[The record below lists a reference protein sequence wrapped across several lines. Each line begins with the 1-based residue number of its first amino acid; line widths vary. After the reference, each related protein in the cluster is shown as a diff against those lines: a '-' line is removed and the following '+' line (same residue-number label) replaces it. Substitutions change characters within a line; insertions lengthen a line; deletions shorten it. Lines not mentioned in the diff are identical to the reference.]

1 VDLLSIAFY
10 LSVLTYY
17 LGVLIYMLPIPIYG
31 LKKWAPQLM
40 VDGVFSAIL
49 VFSYSLIMWLIQ
61 YFSGILGSDW
71 NRYNEWLLKEINII
85 IGVIL
90 LFKAIGIGLSSM
102 GLGFLANSLLS
113 PLISSLTYLLVFL
126 LTVSTL
132 VYALYLLSHTLVAV
146 GLVLHSIP
154 FRITRS
160 SGAML
165 ISIVI
170 IFSIGAPLMP
180 SFVDLISNNVVEQI
194 NENKYGVVYADIIVT
209 DLVNNDISHSV
220 VEFRGMD
227 QNLLARYLADIAGYV
242 DSSDIDKGIPSE
254 KTYMSIDIVGYK
266 YSFIITPEDL
276 IEKKDNKLVLPI
288 KLSNVISIKPLHYMI
303 FMGFHGNISIVSIT
317 NSSGTIMVS
326 SSTEYVLLLILPI
339 WDSGEIV
346 LDNSSIEP
354 NNVVEYKWGDV
365 DFKAY
370 KYIISLGNHTISYEV
385 RGNYYSKPVIDE
397 VYYTRDTLG
406 ISIDKPVYFI
416 NIVSSLIYR
425 VFIGPIVYVSILFTA
440 STALAK
446 LLGGSSSKIARIVVT
461 GV

>member
-1 VDLLSIAFY
+1 
-10 LSVLTYY
+10 
-17 LGVLIYMLPIPIYG
+17 MLPIPIYG

-49 VFSYSLIMWLIQ
+49 VFSYSLIMWLIH

-71 NRYNEWLLKEINII
+71 NMYSEWLLKEINIVV
-85 IGVIL
+85 GVIL
-90 LFKAIGIGLSSM
+90 LFKAIGISLSSM
-102 GLGFLANSLLS
+102 GLSFLANSLLS

-132 VYALYLLSHTLVAV
+132 VYALYTLSHTLIAV

-165 ISIVI
+165 ISVVI
-170 IFSIGAPLMP
+170 IFSIGVPLMP
-180 SFVDLISNNVVEQI
+180 SFVDLISNNVVEQVD
-194 NENKYGVVYADIIVT
+194 ENKYGVVYADLIVT
-209 DLVNNDISHSV
+209 DLVNNGISYSV
-220 VEFRGMD
+220 IEFRGTD
-227 QNLLARYLADIAGYV
+227 QNLLARYLANVVGYV

-254 KTYMSIDIVGYK
+254 KTCVSIDIVGYK
-266 YSFIITPEDL
+266 YSFIITPKDL
-276 IEKKDNKLVLPI
+276 VEKKNDKLVLPI
-288 KLSNVISIKPLHYMI
+288 KLNNVISIKPLHYMV
-303 FMGFHGNISIVSIT
+303 FMGFHGNVSMVSIT
-317 NSSGTIMVS
+317 KSSGTIIVNS
-326 SSTEYVLLLILPI
+326 TTEYVLLLILPTEDDGKI
-339 WDSGEIV
+339 L

-354 NNVVEYKWGDV
+354 NDVVEYKWGNIN
-365 DFKAY
+365 FKAY
-370 KYIISLGNHTISYEV
+370 KYIVSAGNHTISYEV
-385 RGNYYSKPVIDE
+385 RGNYCSKPVIDE

-425 VFIGPIVYVSILFTA
+425 IFIGPIVYVSILFTA